1 MSGTSAVSAS
11 FFCSAC
17 CSQPFKQ
24 CVSLCNST
32 AFRKLENL
40 SGGDKSVSNAE
51 ELSKKLDQIIRRLD
65 LLEELILEKPEY
77 EGLAATLRLAKMGI
91 GMYGEPLKI
100 ASRLKN
106 AEEYLRQK
114 PIAQDDISRCIVQAL
129 AIKGSLNIS
138 AITRQV
144 ATMRGKAS
152 RRIIRDRVKKLLE
165 RGALSKSE
173 GRVPVYALVEKADH

>member
-1 MSGTSAVSAS
+1 LSSKGKAESG
-11 FFCSAC
+11 
-17 CSQPFKQ
+17 
-24 CVSLCNST
+24 
-32 AFRKLENL
+32 
-40 SGGDKSVSNAE
+40 AE

-65 LLEELILEKPEY
+65 LLEELILDKPEY
-77 EGLAATLRLAKMGI
+77 ESLTASLRLTKMGI

-106 AEEYLRQK
+106 AEKYLRQK

-129 AIKGSLNIS
+129 AVKGTLNIS

-152 RRIIRDRVKKLLE
+152 RRIVRDRVKKLLAQ
-165 RGALSKSE
+165 GILLKTD
-173 GRVPVYALVEKADH
+173 GRVPTYELAEKGDQ

>member
-1 MSGTSAVSAS
+1 MPAR
-11 FFCSAC
+11 FL

-24 CVSLCNST
+24 WSGYVTQSRLRS
-32 AFRKLENL
+32 RESL
-40 SGGDKSVSNAE
+40 SGEEDSVSSAE

-77 EGLAATLRLAKMGI
+77 EGLAATLRLTRMGI
-91 GMYGEPLKI
+91 GMYGEPLKV

-106 AEEYLRQK
+106 AERYLRQK
-114 PIAQDDISRCIVQAL
+114 PIAQDDISRCVVQAL
-129 AIKGSLNIS
+129 AVKGSLNIS

-152 RRIIRDRVKKLLE
+152 RRIVRDRVKKLVE
-165 RGALSKSE
+165 KGILSKSE
-173 GRVPVYALVEKADH
+173 GRVPVYELVEKTDH